1 MKRLTFIITLIA
13 IIAGMGVVYNGLFHP
28 LVGLVF
34 GFILISPLFVTLV
47 MSKLLSGAGTQSTL
61 LCSTAFYLPYLIY
74 LFCFRLGPEGHFDFM
89 ALMYAIPVMIVLWF
103 VAGALSQ
110 TRAEQVMDGNPH

>member
-13 IIAGMGVVYNGLFHP
+13 IIAGIGVVYNGLFNP
-28 LVGLVF
+28 LVGLFF
-34 GFILISPLFVTLV
+34 GLILISPLYVTLV
-47 MSKLLSGAGTQSTL
+47 MSKFLSGAGTQITL

-74 LFCFRLGPEGHFDFM
+74 LFSFRLGPEGHFDFM
-89 ALMYAIPVMIVLWF
+89 ALMYAAPVMIVLWF
-103 VAGALSQ
+103 VAGTLSQ